1 MVFNEMA
8 PFLVQKVCGGA
19 FFRVLAYAWNYTNIR
34 LPCISYYICILHM
47 STRRKALSQAFCTKN
62 GPPRNDGWP
71 QIVSTNTSNF
81 VLAYIIWMY
90 TECNRLRV
98 FVNIIQGQW
107 LFSVM
112 SSFGIRIIWPLSWF
126 KLECVFKNYLPW
138 GTKSKMSIT
147 TKKCQHILC

>member
-1 MVFNEMA
+1 M
-8 PFLVQKVCGGA
+8 
-19 FFRVLAYAWNYTNIR
+19 
-34 LPCISYYICILHM
+34 
-47 STRRKALSQAFCTKN
+47 
-62 GPPRNDGWP
+62 
-71 QIVSTNTSNF
+71 
-81 VLAYIIWMY
+81 LAYIIWMY

-147 TKKCQHILC
+147 RRNASTFCAKNPRSWYLQFNDPQKITDVINSKTKSLLCLCGISSDERLRFGNEIGNISDLMKGGTADSLTQKRWLSF